1 MKRKHTDFQAIM
13 SDLKEWGVNDYELE
27 RRTGVERSKFTKLRT
42 GAKKQPYY
50 DDGCLI
56 VEIWKKER
64 RKNGSRNFVG

>member
-1 MKRKHTDFQAIM
+1 MDKQPTDFQSI
-13 SDLKEWGVNDYELE
+13 LTELREWGINDYELE

-56 VEIWKKER
+56 VNIWAKEKK
-64 RKNGSRNFVG
+64 KQNKMATS

>member
-1 MKRKHTDFQAIM
+1 MGKKQTDFQSI
-13 SDLKEWGVNDYELE
+13 LTELREWGINDYELE

-56 VEIWKKER
+56 VDIWRKEKK
-64 RKNGSRNFVG
+64 KVKS